1 MRPKTNKLLM
11 FLVGVAITGCSSQ
24 TERSSSGGGDQY
36 QPEKESVQFVERP
49 LEEAPPPK
57 PAPVAAAPTSE
68 PAAEFPVTKYEMPDD
83 PVQED
88 EAVED
93 LGPLP
98 DESVSAQQEE
108 LAADDSSIG
117 ETAQYDDE
125 QIEEEELEEL
135 GPLDDESVSAEQDAA
150 PAMQNSIADTTEYP
164 DEEPADEE
172 IGELGPMPD
181 ESGTLSYPEERRAAA
196 DSVVGEPKM
205 FADEPVAAAAPE
217 AAPAPKPA
225 PAPQTAPAAP
235 RSISVDFE
243 ADPLFGFDKSAI
255 RADQRLLLDEL
266 VASIDGAEVLSISVI
281 GHADRIG
288 SRAYN
293 QKLSKRRA
301 ESVRAYLASKG
312 VSADRIQMEARGEDA
327 PVTGDT
333 CAKERGRKLIACF
346 QPDRR
351 VEVSVSGSKLTN

>member
-1 MRPKTNKLLM
+1 MRPKTNRLLM
-11 FLVGVAITGCSSQ
+11 FLVGVAISGCSSQ

-36 QPEKESVQFVERP
+36 QPEKESVQYSERP

-57 PAPVAAAPTSE
+57 PAPVAAAPTRE
-68 PAAEFPVTKYEMPDD
+68 PAAEFPVTKYEMPED

-88 EAVED
+88 EAIED

-108 LAADDSSIG
+108 LPASDSSIG
-117 ETAQYDDE
+117 ETAQFDD
-125 QIEEEELEEL
+125 QAEEEELEEL
-135 GPLDDESVSAEQDAA
+135 GSLDDESVSAEQDAA
-150 PAMQNSIADTTEYP
+150 PEVQSSIADTTEYP
-164 DEEPADEE
+164 DEEPASEE
-172 IGELGPMPD
+172 IGELGPVPD
-181 ESGTLSYPEERRAAA
+181 ESGTLSYPEEQRAAA
-196 DSVVGEPKM
+196 DSAVGEPKM
-205 FADEPVAAAAPE
+205 FADEPV

-235 RSISVDFE
+235 RSMSVDFE

-255 RADQRLLLDEL
+255 RADQRVLLDEL
-266 VASIDGAEVLSISVI
+266 VASLDGAEVLSISVI

-312 VSADRIQMEARGEDA
+312 VSADRIQMEARGEDE
-327 PVTGDT
+327 PVTGDS
-333 CAKERGRKLIACF
+333 CAKERGKKLIACL

-351 VEVSVSGSKLTN
+351 VEVSINGSKLAN

>member
-1 MRPKTNKLLM
+1 MRPKTNRLLM
-11 FLVGVAITGCSSQ
+11 FLVGVAIAGCSSQ

-68 PAAEFPVTKYEMPDD
+68 PAAEFPVTKYEMPED
-83 PVQED
+83 PVQEE

-108 LAADDSSIG
+108 IPADDSSIG

-125 QIEEEELEEL
+125 QAEEEEIEEL
-135 GPLDDESVSAEQDAA
+135 GPLDDESVSAEQAA
-150 PAMQNSIADTTEYP
+150 TPEMQNSITDTTEYP
-164 DEEPADEE
+164 DEEPASEE
-172 IGELGPMPD
+172 IGELGPVPD
-181 ESGTLSYPEERRAAA
+181 ESGTLSYPEEQRAAA
-196 DSVVGEPKM
+196 DSVIGEPKIY
-205 FADEPVAAAAPE
+205 ADEPV

-225 PAPQTAPAAP
+225 PAPQQAAPAAP

-243 ADPLFGFDKSAI
+243 ADPLFGFDKAAI
-255 RADQRLLLDEL
+255 RADQRVLLDEMI
-266 VASIDGAEVLSISVI
+266 ASLDGAEVLSISVI

-288 SRAYN
+288 SRPYN

-301 ESVRAYLASKG
+301 ESVRAYLASQG
-312 VSADRIQMEARGEDA
+312 VSADRIQVEARGEDE
-327 PVTGDT
+327 PVTGDS
-333 CAKERGRKLIACF
+333 CAKERGKKLIACF